1 MIGQGL
7 VDEVILSLF
16 LRHMKIREGNVKK
29 RPQSCIV
36 CVYFR
41 NQIQISLPQSI
52 AGEGTLQPHS
62 GKREGLFRH
71 QVEGQFGFKK

>member
-1 MIGQGL
+1 MTGQGL

-41 NQIQISLPQSI
+41 NQIQISLPQSCTKY
-52 AGEGTLQPHS
+52 GH
-62 GKREGLFRH
+62 
-71 QVEGQFGFKK
+71 